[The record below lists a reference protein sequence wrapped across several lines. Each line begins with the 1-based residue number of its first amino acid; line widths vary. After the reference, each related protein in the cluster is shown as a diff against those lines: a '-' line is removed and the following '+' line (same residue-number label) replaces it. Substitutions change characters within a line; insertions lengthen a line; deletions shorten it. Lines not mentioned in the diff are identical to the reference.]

1 MKPPLSGFSLLTFRG
16 LLSLGAVLGVASLAS
31 AAPLEPFL
39 REYCIKCHGPEK
51 QKGDRRFDSLTA
63 AIKTPD
69 EALLWQEILD
79 QLNQGEMPP
88 HKEKQPPKPELL
100 ATVDAITASVGEAA
114 QRFKATAPHTVLR
127 RLNSYEYRQTIGDL
141 LGLNIAGWNPTV
153 DFPPESRVG
162 GFDNNAAAQVTSG
175 MLLDH
180 YFVAAEEAIKRATAF
195 GPKPETKAYEQQSPF
210 YFEKRK
216 IADDWWK
223 RPHHTSFIFCRI
235 Y

>member
-63 AIKTPD
+63 TIKTPD

-114 QRFKATAPHTVLR
+114 QRFKATTPHTVLR

-141 LGLNIAGWNPTV
+141 LGLNVAGWNPTG

-162 GFDNNAAAQVTSG
+162 GFDNNAAAQ
-175 MLLDH
+175 D
-180 YFVAAEEAIKRATAF
+180 
-195 GPKPETKAYEQQSPF
+195 Q
-210 YFEKRK
+210 
-216 IADDWWK
+216 W
-223 RPHHTSFIFCRI
+223 
-235 Y
+235 